1 MSSPLNYL
9 RGLFAGAPASAPV
22 QAGTRSIPAD
32 PRIGRIDAALVE
44 SVAGSTEERVLGT
57 YEAALWSADR
67 SWLRAYVQDAGQDLD
82 EGTRLEILRR
92 ARYQEKNS
100 PVFQR
105 VLDLLE
111 TNIVGTGLTP
121 TPATSSPEFNAQAA
135 AWFARWAAH
144 CDLAEIE
151 TFGGLQSKIVRGM
164 GVDGEIFTHLCKD
177 DTGRPR
183 LQLIESHRIVSCRV
197 TEPEASGL
205 TEQAGVLHDSLGRR
219 RAYLFGDLK
228 GAAVTALPAS
238 QIVHFAE
245 PARAGQVRG
254 LSLFHACLTTIQDL
268 HELQK
273 LEMLCA
279 KSAALHAFVFKRQG
293 GEATTDPTAD
303 ADTLDQLNA
312 QSAALAA
319 AGYDPVRMAQLR
331 TAIGGQTVFL
341 NEGEQL
347 DQTKNDRPSAA
358 MREFWE
364 YLTSLVA
371 RAVGLSRAALHDYEG
386 WSGPALRA
394 AIVSDNRFYQVRTA
408 ALTDRLQKIYV
419 YAIGWAIENK
429 EITASAP
436 IDWDATRWHA
446 PRRPTIDVGRDS
458 KANLDELSRGVRTL
472 RDLLGEMGLDWREVV
487 TQRAEEIA
495 FMEAESKRLGIPA
508 EALQMMLGVTT
519 TAKVAEQSP
528 INPTQ

>member
-1 MSSPLNYL
+1 MIPQLPGFMRS
-9 RGLFAGAPASAPV
+9 LFASAKPSPAPV
-22 QAGTRSIPAD
+22 KAQRHNMPVDSRLST
-32 PRIGRIDAALVE
+32 IDATMVTAV
-44 SVAGSTEERVLGT
+44 SGTTEERVLGT
-57 YEAALWSADR
+57 YEAARWTADR
-67 SWLRAYVQDAGQDLD
+67 SWLQAYVQDAGQDLD
-82 EGTRLEILRR
+82 EGTRLEVLRR
-92 ARYQEKNS
+92 ARYHEKNS

-111 TNIVGTGLTP
+111 TNVVGTGLLPTP
-121 TPATSSPEFNAQAA
+121 TSSSPEFNQQAA
-135 AWFARWAAH
+135 AWFTRWATH
-144 CDLAEIE
+144 CDLAEVE
-151 TFGGLQSKIVRGM
+151 TFGGMQSKTVRAM
-164 GVDGEIFTHLCKD
+164 AVDGENFINLCKD

-183 LQLIESHRIVSCRV
+183 IQLIESHRIVSSRMPDL
-197 TEPEASGL
+197 EEAGM
-205 TEQAGVLHDSLGRR
+205 TEQAGVIHDALGRR
-219 RAYLFGDLK
+219 RAYLFGAPN
-228 GAAVTALPAS
+228 GPTVTAIPAS

-293 GEATTDPTAD
+293 GEATGDPAND
-303 ADTLDQLNA
+303 ADTIDQLRSE
-312 QSAALAA
+312 SAALAA
-319 AGYDPVRMAQLR
+319 AGYDPARMSQLR

-341 NEGEQL
+341 NEGEDL

-419 YAIGWAIENK
+419 YAIGWAIEHK
-429 EITASAP
+429 EITAPAP
-436 IDWDATRWHA
+436 IDWDSTRWHA

-458 KANLDELSRGVRTL
+458 KANLDELARGVRTL

-487 TQRAEEIA
+487 TQRTEEIA
-495 FMEAESKRLGIPA
+495 FIQSEAARLKLSP
-508 EALQMMLGVTT
+508 EALQGLLGIEPPPKETAATT
-519 TAKVAEQSP
+519 PAK
-528 INPTQ
+528 